1 MKGFLILITLLTP
14 ALAQADWVK
23 LVSVGEGEVTV
34 YVDPASIKREGN
46 VVEFSAL
53 FDYATVRTLSGAPF
67 QSATMQ
73 EEIDCAGKQSR
84 TLAVS
89 SHSEPMAGGHIVST
103 ATGGHVSWIPI
114 APQSIVSAIFKF
126 VCKEKELLTDRRS
139 GQKLVGG
146 TADRM
151 LSRHYSSRKDKGP
164 SRS

>member
-1 MKGFLILITLLTP
+1 MKSFLFLVALLAST
-14 ALAQADWVK
+14 LAQAEWVK
-23 LVSVGEGEVTV
+23 LASAGEGEVTV

-73 EEIDCAGKQSR
+73 EEIDCAGKFSR

-103 ATGGHVSWIPI
+103 ATGGHVPWTPI
-114 APQSIVSAIFKF
+114 AAEGIVSAIFKF
-126 VCKEKELLTDRRS
+126 VCKEKELLTDWRA
-139 GQKLVGG
+139 GQESVGL
-146 TADRM
+146 TAERVV
-151 LSRHYSSRKDKGP
+151 RARAFWP
-164 SRS
+164 

>member
-1 MKGFLILITLLTP
+1 MKSFLILITLLAP
-14 ALAQADWVK
+14 AIAQAEWVK
-23 LVSVGEGEVTV
+23 LASVGEGEVTV
-34 YVDPASIKREGN
+34 YVDPATIKREGN
-46 VVEFSAL
+46 VVGFSAL
-53 FDYATVRTLSGAPF
+53 FDYATIRTLSGAPF

-73 EEIDCAGKQSR
+73 EEIDCAGRQSR

-103 ATGGHVSWIPI
+103 ATGGDVSWTPI

-139 GQKLVGG
+139 GQQSVGS
-146 TADRM
+146 TADRV
-151 LSRHYSSRKDKGP
+151 LSRRYVSRKDKGP